1 MYELIYHD
9 KKLQMT
15 RDPQKMIRQ
24 IEQVFPGNENGYEK
38 YMKDTQRKL
47 EKLAPLLQSPM
58 NRFTDM
64 LKPAMFKAINEL
76 EVGKSL
82 VDTLS
87 KFYKDEEL
95 QLAFTFQSKYLG
107 MSPWESP
114 GAFSILSYIEHAY
127 GVYHIKEV

>member
-47 EKLAPLLQSPM
+47 EKLAPLLQSPKSFY
-58 NRFTDM
+58 RYV
-64 LKPAMFKAINEL
+64 KAGN
-76 EVGKSL
+76 V
-82 VDTLS
+82 
-87 KFYKDEEL
+87 
-95 QLAFTFQSKYLG
+95 
-107 MSPWESP
+107 
-114 GAFSILSYIEHAY
+114 
-127 GVYHIKEV
+127 